1 MLRSPPFVA
10 PGAAGVDLSVL
21 FRNQQ
26 TSKFRYRCPQLEACI
41 RSISC
46 AAIPSAYH

>member
-10 PGAAGVDLSVL
+10 PGAVGVDLVVL

-26 TSKFRYRCPQLEACI
+26 TSNQSSGRFATACQQLEACI
-41 RSISC
+41 RSIS
-46 AAIPSAYH
+46 

>member
-26 TSKFRYRCPQLEACI
+26 TSKSTGRRFRYRVSAGEACI
-41 RSISC
+41 RSIS
-46 AAIPSAYH
+46 